1 MIFQLIISRLQL
13 NQIMDKPPNQKS
25 MRIWTPAEERTE
37 DRPITNEVPVVL
49 EYNCVTFAV
58 MMASPTDLID
68 FAYGFSLTEGIIGE
82 KKDIIYA
89 QIKDAPKGKV
99 AAIEINA
106 HAFHQLEK
114 YNRALSGRTGC
125 GLCGVDKLEQAIKPL
140 EKVVS
145 DLRVPAA
152 QIHSS
157 MQKIKEHQHLNQET
171 GALHAAGFVSDNG
184 EIIAVR
190 EDVGRHNAL
199 DKLIGHL
206 MRENIDASS
215 GYVLIT
221 SRCSFEMV
229 QKCAIAGIP
238 VIAAVSATTELA
250 IELAEEARISVIAF
264 ARKGGLNIVTDPERR
279 IF

>member
-1 MIFQLIISRLQL
+1 
-13 NQIMDKPPNQKS
+13 MDKPSNNKR
-25 MRIWTPAEERTE
+25 MRIWNEQGIKQES
-37 DRPITNEVPVVL
+37 RPLTTEVPVVL

-68 FAYGFSLTEGIIGE
+68 FSYGFSLTEGIIE
-82 KKDIIYA
+82 KAKDIIYA

-106 HAFHQLEK
+106 RAFHKLET
-114 YNRALSGRTGC
+114 YNRRLSGRTGC
-125 GLCGVDKLEQAIKPL
+125 GLCGVEKLEQAVKPL
-140 EKVVS
+140 EKVIS
-145 DLRVPAA
+145 DLKVPASDIHKA
-152 QIHSS
+152 MGNIKAKQI
-157 MQKIKEHQHLNQET
+157 LNKET
-171 GALHAAGFVSDNG
+171 GALHAAAFVG
-184 EIIAVR
+184 EGNKIIAVR

-206 MRENIDASS
+206 MREDIDAAN

-238 VIAAVSATTELA
+238 IIAAVSATTELA
-250 IELAEEARISVIAF
+250 VTLAEEAGISVIAF
-264 ARKGGLNIVTDPERR
+264 ARKEGMNIITDPEGR
-279 IF
+279 IV

>member
-1 MIFQLIISRLQL
+1 
-13 NQIMDKPPNQKS
+13 MDKPATNQT
-25 MRIWTPAEERTE
+25 MRIWSPSEEHME

-68 FAYGFSLTEGIIGE
+68 FSYGFSLTEGIISTE
-82 KKDIIYA
+82 KDIIYA
-89 QIKDAPKGKV
+89 QIKKAPNGLV

-106 HAFHQLEK
+106 KAFHKLET
-114 YNRALSGRTGC
+114 YNRTLTGRTGC
-125 GLCGVDKLEQAIKPL
+125 GLCGVDKLEHAIRPL

-145 DLRVPAA
+145 TFQTEA
-152 QIHSS
+152 QLIHSA
-157 MQKIKEHQHLNQET
+157 MQNIKPHQHLNEET
-171 GALHAAGFVSDNG
+171 GALHAAAFVNEEG

-206 MRENIDASS
+206 LREKINPAN
-215 GYVLIT
+215 GFALIT

-238 VIAAVSATTELA
+238 IIAAVSATTGLA
-250 IELAEEARISVIAF
+250 IDLAKQADISIVAF
-264 ARKGGLNIVTDPERR
+264 ARKGGMNIVTDTLSR
-279 IF
+279 IR

>member
-1 MIFQLIISRLQL
+1 M
-13 NQIMDKPPNQKS
+13 
-25 MRIWTPAEERTE
+25 E

-68 FAYGFSLTEGIIGE
+68 FSYGFSLTEGIISTE
-82 KKDIIYA
+82 KDIIYA
-89 QIKDAPKGKV
+89 QIKKAPNGLV

-106 HAFHQLEK
+106 KAFHKLET
-114 YNRALSGRTGC
+114 YNRTLTGRTGC
-125 GLCGVDKLEQAIKPL
+125 GLCGVDKLEHAIRPL

-145 DLRVPAA
+145 TFQTEA
-152 QIHSS
+152 QLIHSA
-157 MQKIKEHQHLNQET
+157 MQNIKPHQHLNEET
-171 GALHAAGFVSDNG
+171 GALHAAAFVNEEG

-206 MRENIDASS
+206 LREKINPAN
-215 GYVLIT
+215 GFALIT

-238 VIAAVSATTELA
+238 IIAAVSATTGLA
-250 IELAEEARISVIAF
+250 IDLAKQADISIVAF
-264 ARKGGLNIVTDPERR
+264 ARKGGMNIVTDTLSR
-279 IF
+279 IR

>member
-1 MIFQLIISRLQL
+1 
-13 NQIMDKPPNQKS
+13 MDKPSNKKL
-25 MRIWTPAEERTE
+25 MRIWSEQGVKQES
-37 DRPITNEVPVVL
+37 RPLTTEVPVVL

-58 MMASPTDLID
+58 MMASPSDLID
-68 FAYGFSLTEGIIGE
+68 FSYGFSLTEGIIE
-82 KKDIIYA
+82 KAKDIIYA

-106 HAFHQLEK
+106 RAFHKLET
-114 YNRALSGRTGC
+114 YNRRLSGRTGC
-125 GLCGVDKLEQAIKPL
+125 GLCGVEKLEQAVKPL

-145 DLRVPAA
+145 DLKVPARD
-152 QIHSS
+152 IHEA
-157 MQKIKEHQHLNQET
+157 MGKVKAEQHLNKET
-171 GALHAAGFVSDNG
+171 GALHAAAFVG
-184 EIIAVR
+184 EGNKIIAVR

-206 MRENIDASS
+206 MRENINPAN

-238 VIAAVSATTELA
+238 IVAAVSATTELA
-250 IELAEEARISVIAF
+250 ITLAEEAGISVIAF
-264 ARKGGLNIVTDPERR
+264 ARKEGMNIITDPEER
-279 IF
+279 IL

>member
-1 MIFQLIISRLQL
+1 MTFQSIMWRLQL
-13 NQIMDKPPNQKS
+13 NQTMDKPLNQRS
-25 MRIWTPAEERTE
+25 MRIWSPSEERTE
-37 DRPITNEVPVVL
+37 ERPVTNEVPVVL

-68 FAYGFSLTEGIIGE
+68 FSYGFSLTEGIITG

-114 YNRALSGRTGC
+114 YNRALTGRTGC

-145 DLRVPAA
+145 DLEIPAL

-157 MQKIKEHQHLNQET
+157 MQKIKEHQHLNKET
-171 GALHAAGFVSDNG
+171 GALHAAAFVGGNG
-184 EIIAVR
+184 DIIAVR

-206 MRENIDASS
+206 MREEIDASR

-238 VIAAVSATTELA
+238 IIAAVSATTELA
-250 IELAEEARISVIAF
+250 IELADEAGISVIAF
-264 ARKGGLNIVTDPERR
+264 ARKRGLNIVTDSERR
-279 IF
+279 IL